1 MNNYS
6 IKRLLMLSGLLM
18 VSAVLAYAQSG
29 AVSGRIT
36 DQQLVPLEGASVSIQ
51 ELGLTAS
58 TSGTGEFSFADV
70 PNGTYTLVATFI
82 GYEAATQTVAVS
94 GQPVRVSITMVTSA
108 ESLEEVVV
116 IGYGTQRKGELTGS
130 MTTVTTKDFQKG
142 AITTPEQLI
151 SGKAAGVQITPN
163 GGRPGA
169 GSTIRIRAGASLNAS
184 NDPLIVI
191 DGVPLSGGG
200 IDGSPN
206 ALGLINPNDIESFTI
221 LKDANATA
229 IYGSRAS
236 NGVILITTKKGVSGR
251 PRVSF
256 SSQNSVA
263 TLGRRLDVLSADQL
277 RSYVE
282 ANGSEAQVAQLG
294 TEDVDWQDVVYRNAF
309 ATDNNL
315 SVSGTSGFLPYRVS
329 VGYLRQDGILQR
341 DEMDRTSAAIS
352 LSPKFFDNHL
362 KVDLNLK
369 GSMQNS
375 MYANQGAIFNA
386 LQFDPTHPI
395 HEENAFGNFFEWMQG
410 DIPHPLAP
418 RNPLGLIELRDD
430 DARVNRSF
438 GNVQLDYSFHFLP
451 ELHANV
457 NLGYDVSRGK
467 GDVFVPAHAAQN
479 FSTQGTQTRYLT
491 DISNKVAEFYL
502 NYGKTFEGNVRSNLD
517 VTAGYGYYDYKTT
530 RNNYPTLRADGS
542 VLSTPNFPFDI
553 PQNRLISYYGRA
565 IYTLADKYILSG
577 TLRTDGSSRFSPE
590 NRWGVFPS
598 AGFTWRLKNEAFF
611 ADAANLSSL
620 NLRLSYGKTGQQDGI
635 ANYSYLANYYL
646 STGESQYQLGNN
658 FYQSYSPIA
667 YDQDIRWEST
677 ATYNAG
683 LDYGFLNN
691 RISGTVDVY
700 YKKTEDLLS
709 VIPIPVGTNFSN
721 LLLTN
726 VGNMENTGVEF
737 NINTIPIQQDDLT
750 WEVDFNFT
758 YNHNKVTN
766 LTAVDDPNYFTEVGY
781 IEGGTGQNVQV
792 HTVGYSPF
800 TYRLYKQVYHEDGT
814 PLEGVYEDL
823 DGNGLI
829 NDLDRNLYKS
839 PLPQYILGFSTGVA
853 YKRWNINT
861 VLRANIGNYVYD
873 NITSN
878 MAVRN
883 NVINP
888 AGIINNAPV
897 DLLHSNFQTNRAMS
911 DYYLHNA
918 SFLRMDNLSLSYN
931 VGRLFTNSSANLLIS
946 ANVQNVFTVSKY
958 DGIDPEVQSGID
970 NRVYPRPRTFVLGL
984 NLGF

>member
-1 MNNYS
+1 MKESYM
-6 IKRLLMLSGLLM
+6 KRMLVSYMLLWT
-18 VSAVLAYAQSG
+18 VIAVHAQSG
-29 AVSGRIT
+29 GIIGRVVDENNQPLVGASIQVQQLNRTARTDEEGRYSLTGIVDGTYVIAVSYLGYLTSEQRIT
-36 DQQLVPLEGASVSIQ
+36 
-51 ELGLTAS
+51 
-58 TSGTGEFSFADV
+58 
-70 PNGTYTLVATFI
+70 
-82 GYEAATQTVAVS
+82 VS
-94 GQPVRVSITMVTSA
+94 GIPVTVNVMLQPD
-108 ESLEEVVV
+108 EQSLEEVVV

-130 MTTVTTKDFQKG
+130 LTSVNAKDFQKG
-142 AITTPEQLI
+142 IITTPEQLI
-151 SGKAAGVQITPN
+151 SGKVAGVQITPN

-184 NDPLIVI
+184 NDPLIVV
-191 DGVPLSGGG
+191 DGVPLSNTG

-206 ALGLINPNDIESFTI
+206 ALGLINPNDIESYTI

-236 NGVILITTKKGVSGR
+236 NGVILITTKKGASGR
-251 PRVSF
+251 PTVNF
-256 SSQNSVA
+256 SSQNSLA
-263 TLGRRLDVLSADQL
+263 TLGRRLEVLSADQL
-277 RSYVE
+277 RQYVQ
-282 ANGSEAQVAQLG
+282 ANGSNAHIALLG
-294 TEDVDWQDVVYRNAF
+294 SENVDWQDVIYREAF

-315 SVSGTSGFLPYRVS
+315 SISGTSGFLPYRVS
-329 VGYLRQDGILQR
+329 VGFLRQDGILKR

-362 KVDLNLK
+362 RVDLNVK

-375 MYANQGAIFNA
+375 MFANQGAIFNS
-386 LQFDPTHPI
+386 LQFDPTQPI
-395 HEENAFGNFFEWMQG
+395 HAENAFGNYFEWKQG
-410 DIPHPLAP
+410 DNPHPLAP
-418 RNPLGLIELRDD
+418 RNPLGLIDLRDD
-430 DARVNRSF
+430 NAKVNRSF
-438 GNVQLDYSFHFLP
+438 GNLQLDYAFHFLP
-451 ELHANV
+451 ELRANL
-457 NLGYDVSRGK
+457 NLGYDLSRGR
-467 GDVFVPAHAAQN
+467 GNVFVPAHAAQN
-479 FSTQGTQTRYLT
+479 FTTQGTQSRYLT
-491 DISNKVAEFYL
+491 DISNQVAEFYL
-502 NYGKTFEGNVRSNLD
+502 NYNKTFAGAVRSNLD

-577 TLRTDGSSRFSPE
+577 TLRTDGSSQFSPE
-590 NRWGVFPS
+590 NRWGIFPS
-598 AGFTWRLKNEAFF
+598 AGLTWRIKNEAFL
-611 ADAANLSSL
+611 ADADGLSSL

-635 ANYSYLANYYL
+635 ANYGYLSNYYL
-646 STGESQYQLGNN
+646 SSNESQYQLGDA
-658 FYQSYSPIA
+658 FYQTYSPIA

-683 LDYGFLNN
+683 LDYGFVGN
-691 RISGTVDVY
+691 RINGTIDVY

-726 VGNMENTGVEF
+726 VGNMENTGVEL
-737 NINTIPIQQDDLT
+737 NINAIPVQQENLT
-750 WEVDFNFT
+750 WDLNFNFT

-823 DGNGLI
+823 DGNGMI

-839 PLPQYILGFSTGVA
+839 PLPSYILGFTTGLT
-853 YKRWNINT
+853 YKKWNINT

-888 AGIINNAPV
+888 AGVVNNAPV
-897 DLLHSNFQTNRAMS
+897 DILNSNFQTNRAMS
-911 DYYLHNA
+911 DYYLHNG

-931 VGRLFTNSSANLLIS
+931 VGRLLANGVGNLLIS
-946 ANVQNVFTVSKY
+946 ANVQNVFTITKY
-958 DGIDPEVQSGID
+958 KGIDPEVQSGID

>member
-1 MNNYS
+1 MKESYM
-6 IKRLLMLSGLLM
+6 KRMLVSYMLLWT
-18 VSAVLAYAQSG
+18 VIAVHAQSG
-29 AVSGRIT
+29 GIIGRVVDENNQPLVGASIQVQQLNRTARTDEEGRYSLTGIVDGTYVIAVSYLGYLTSEQRIT
-36 DQQLVPLEGASVSIQ
+36 
-51 ELGLTAS
+51 
-58 TSGTGEFSFADV
+58 
-70 PNGTYTLVATFI
+70 
-82 GYEAATQTVAVS
+82 VS
-94 GQPVRVSITMVTSA
+94 GIPVTVNVMLQPD
-108 ESLEEVVV
+108 EQSLEEVVV

-130 MTTVTTKDFQKG
+130 LTSVNAKDFQKG
-142 AITTPEQLI
+142 IITTPEQLI
-151 SGKAAGVQITPN
+151 SGKVAGVQITPN

-184 NDPLIVI
+184 NDPLIVV
-191 DGVPLSGGG
+191 DGVPLSNTG

-206 ALGLINPNDIESFTI
+206 ALGLINPNDIESYTI

-236 NGVILITTKKGVSGR
+236 NGVILITTKKGASGR
-251 PRVSF
+251 PTVNF
-256 SSQNSVA
+256 SSQNSLA
-263 TLGRRLDVLSADQL
+263 TLGRRLEVLSADQL
-277 RSYVE
+277 RQYVQ
-282 ANGSEAQVAQLG
+282 ANGSNAHIALLG
-294 TEDVDWQDVVYRNAF
+294 SENVDWQDVIYREAF

-315 SVSGTSGFLPYRVS
+315 SISGTSGFLPYRVS
-329 VGYLRQDGILQR
+329 VGFLRQDGILKR

-362 KVDLNLK
+362 RVDLNVK

-375 MYANQGAIFNA
+375 MFANQGAIFNS
-386 LQFDPTHPI
+386 LQFDPTQPI
-395 HEENAFGNFFEWMQG
+395 HAENAFGNYFEWKQG
-410 DIPHPLAP
+410 DNPHPLAP
-418 RNPLGLIELRDD
+418 RNPLGLIDLRDD
-430 DARVNRSF
+430 NAKVNRSF
-438 GNVQLDYSFHFLP
+438 GNLQLDYAFHFLP
-451 ELHANV
+451 ELRANL
-457 NLGYDVSRGK
+457 NLGYDLSRGR
-467 GDVFVPAHAAQN
+467 GNVFVPAHAAQN
-479 FSTQGTQTRYLT
+479 FTTQGTQSRYLT
-491 DISNKVAEFYL
+491 DISNQVAEFYL
-502 NYGKTFEGNVRSNLD
+502 NYNKTFAGAVRSNLD

-590 NRWGVFPS
+590 NRWGIFPS
-598 AGFTWRLKNEAFF
+598 AGLTWRIKNEAFL
-611 ADAANLSSL
+611 ADADGLSSL

-635 ANYSYLANYYL
+635 ANYGYLSNYYL
-646 STGESQYQLGNN
+646 SSNESQYQLGDA
-658 FYQSYSPIA
+658 FYQTYSPIA

-683 LDYGFLNN
+683 LDYGFVGN
-691 RISGTVDVY
+691 RINGTIDVY

-726 VGNMENTGVEF
+726 VGNMENTGVEL
-737 NINTIPIQQDDLT
+737 NINAIPVQQENLAWDLN
-750 WEVDFNFT
+750 FNFT

-823 DGNGLI
+823 DGNGMI

-839 PLPQYILGFSTGVA
+839 PLPSYILGFTTGLT
-853 YKRWNINT
+853 YKKWNINT

-888 AGIINNAPV
+888 AGVVNNAPV
-897 DLLHSNFQTNRAMS
+897 DILNSNFQTNRAMS
-911 DYYLHNA
+911 DYYLHNG

-931 VGRLFTNSSANLLIS
+931 VGRLLANGVGNLLIS
-946 ANVQNVFTVSKY
+946 ANVQNVFTITKY
-958 DGIDPEVQSGID
+958 KGIDPEVQSGID

>member
-1 MNNYS
+1 MKESYM
-6 IKRLLMLSGLLM
+6 KRMLVSYMLLWT
-18 VSAVLAYAQSG
+18 VIAVHAQSG
-29 AVSGRIT
+29 GIIGRVVDENNQPLVGASIQVQQLNRTARTDEEGRYSLTGIVDGTYVIAVSYLGYLTSEQRIT
-36 DQQLVPLEGASVSIQ
+36 
-51 ELGLTAS
+51 
-58 TSGTGEFSFADV
+58 
-70 PNGTYTLVATFI
+70 
-82 GYEAATQTVAVS
+82 VS
-94 GQPVRVSITMVTSA
+94 GIPVTVNVMLQPD
-108 ESLEEVVV
+108 EQSLEEVVV

-130 MTTVTTKDFQKG
+130 LTSVNAKDFQKG
-142 AITTPEQLI
+142 IITTPEQLI
-151 SGKAAGVQITPN
+151 SGKVAGVQITPN

-184 NDPLIVI
+184 NDPLIVV
-191 DGVPLSGGG
+191 DGVPLSNTG

-206 ALGLINPNDIESFTI
+206 ALGLINPNDIESYTI

-236 NGVILITTKKGVSGR
+236 NGVILITTKKGASGR
-251 PRVSF
+251 PTVNF
-256 SSQNSVA
+256 SSQNSLA
-263 TLGRRLDVLSADQL
+263 TLGRRLEVLSADQL
-277 RSYVE
+277 RQYVQ
-282 ANGSEAQVAQLG
+282 ANGSNAHIALLG
-294 TEDVDWQDVVYRNAF
+294 SENVDWQDVIYREAF

-315 SVSGTSGFLPYRVS
+315 SISGTSGFLPYRVS
-329 VGYLRQDGILQR
+329 VGFLRQDGILKR

-362 KVDLNLK
+362 RVDLNVK

-375 MYANQGAIFNA
+375 MFANQGAIFNS
-386 LQFDPTHPI
+386 LQFDPTQPI
-395 HEENAFGNFFEWMQG
+395 HAENAFGNYFEWKQG
-410 DIPHPLAP
+410 DNPHPLAP
-418 RNPLGLIELRDD
+418 RNPLGLIDLRDD
-430 DARVNRSF
+430 NAKVNRSF
-438 GNVQLDYSFHFLP
+438 GNLQLDYAFHFLP
-451 ELHANV
+451 ELRANL
-457 NLGYDVSRGK
+457 NLGYDLSRGR
-467 GDVFVPAHAAQN
+467 GNVFVPAHAAQN
-479 FSTQGTQTRYLT
+479 FTTQGTQSRYLT
-491 DISNKVAEFYL
+491 DISNQVAEFYL
-502 NYGKTFEGNVRSNLD
+502 NYNKTFAGAVRSNLD

-590 NRWGVFPS
+590 NRWGIFPS
-598 AGFTWRLKNEAFF
+598 AGLTWRIKNEAFL
-611 ADAANLSSL
+611 ADADGLSSL

-635 ANYSYLANYYL
+635 ANYGYLSNYYL
-646 STGESQYQLGNN
+646 SSNESQYQLGDA
-658 FYQSYSPIA
+658 FYQTYSPIA

-683 LDYGFLNN
+683 LDYGFVGN
-691 RISGTVDVY
+691 RINGTIDVY

-726 VGNMENTGVEF
+726 VGNMENTGVEL
-737 NINTIPIQQDDLT
+737 NINAIPVQQENLT
-750 WEVDFNFT
+750 WDLNFNFT

-823 DGNGLI
+823 DGNGMI

-839 PLPQYILGFSTGVA
+839 PLPSYILGFTTGLT
-853 YKRWNINT
+853 YKKWNINT

-888 AGIINNAPV
+888 AGVVNNAPV
-897 DLLHSNFQTNRAMS
+897 DILNSNFQTNRAMS
-911 DYYLHNA
+911 DYYLHNG

-931 VGRLFTNSSANLLIS
+931 VGRLLANGVGNLLIS
-946 ANVQNVFTVSKY
+946 ANVQNVFTITKY
-958 DGIDPEVQSGID
+958 KGIDPEVQSGID

>member
-1 MNNYS
+1 MKESYM
-6 IKRLLMLSGLLM
+6 KRMLVSYMLLWT
-18 VSAVLAYAQSG
+18 VIAVHAQSG
-29 AVSGRIT
+29 GIIGRVVDENNQPLVGASIQVQQLNRTARTDEEGRYSLTGIVDGTYVIAVSYLGYLTSEQRIT
-36 DQQLVPLEGASVSIQ
+36 
-51 ELGLTAS
+51 
-58 TSGTGEFSFADV
+58 
-70 PNGTYTLVATFI
+70 
-82 GYEAATQTVAVS
+82 VS
-94 GQPVRVSITMVTSA
+94 GIPVTVNVMLQPD
-108 ESLEEVVV
+108 EQSLEEVVV

-130 MTTVTTKDFQKG
+130 LTSVNAKDFQKG
-142 AITTPEQLI
+142 IITTPEQLI
-151 SGKAAGVQITPN
+151 SGKVAGVQITPN

-184 NDPLIVI
+184 NDPLIVV
-191 DGVPLSGGG
+191 DGVPLSNTG

-206 ALGLINPNDIESFTI
+206 ALGLINPNDIESYTI

-236 NGVILITTKKGVSGR
+236 NGVILITTKKGASGR
-251 PRVSF
+251 PTVNF
-256 SSQNSVA
+256 SSQNSLA
-263 TLGRRLDVLSADQL
+263 TLGRRLEVLSADQL
-277 RSYVE
+277 RQYVQ
-282 ANGSEAQVAQLG
+282 ANGSNAHIALLG
-294 TEDVDWQDVVYRNAF
+294 SENVDWQDVIYREAF

-315 SVSGTSGFLPYRVS
+315 SISGTSGFLPYRVS
-329 VGYLRQDGILQR
+329 VGFLRQDGILKR

-362 KVDLNLK
+362 RVDLNVK

-375 MYANQGAIFNA
+375 MFANQGAIFNS
-386 LQFDPTHPI
+386 LQFDPTQPI
-395 HEENAFGNFFEWMQG
+395 HAENAFGNYFEWKQG
-410 DIPHPLAP
+410 DNPHPLAP
-418 RNPLGLIELRDD
+418 RNPLGLIDLRDD
-430 DARVNRSF
+430 NAKVNRSF
-438 GNVQLDYSFHFLP
+438 GNLQLDYAFHFLP
-451 ELHANV
+451 ELRANL
-457 NLGYDVSRGK
+457 NLGYDLSRGR
-467 GDVFVPAHAAQN
+467 GNVFVPAHAAQN
-479 FSTQGTQTRYLT
+479 FTTQGTQSRYLT
-491 DISNKVAEFYL
+491 DISNQVAEFYL
-502 NYGKTFEGNVRSNLD
+502 NYNKTFAGAVRSNLD

-577 TLRTDGSSRFSPE
+577 TLRTDGSSQFSPE
-590 NRWGVFPS
+590 NRWGIFPS
-598 AGFTWRLKNEAFF
+598 AGLTWRIKNEAFL
-611 ADAANLSSL
+611 ADADGLSSL

-635 ANYSYLANYYL
+635 ANYGYLSNYYL
-646 STGESQYQLGNN
+646 SSNESQYQLGDA
-658 FYQSYSPIA
+658 FYQTYSPIA

-683 LDYGFLNN
+683 LDYGFVGN
-691 RISGTVDVY
+691 RINGTIDVY

-726 VGNMENTGVEF
+726 VGNMENTGVEL
-737 NINTIPIQQDDLT
+737 NINAIPVQQENLAWDLN
-750 WEVDFNFT
+750 FNFT

-823 DGNGLI
+823 DGNGMI

-839 PLPQYILGFSTGVA
+839 PLPSYILGFTTGLT
-853 YKRWNINT
+853 YKKWNINT

-888 AGIINNAPV
+888 AGVVNNAPV
-897 DLLHSNFQTNRAMS
+897 DILNSNFQTNRAMS
-911 DYYLHNA
+911 DYYLHNG

-931 VGRLFTNSSANLLIS
+931 VGRLLANGVGNLLIS
-946 ANVQNVFTVSKY
+946 ANVQNVFTITKY
-958 DGIDPEVQSGID
+958 KGIDPEVQSGID